1 MAEQIGLMVHA
12 QTQRLAAPRALRDSG
27 VTEHRPH
34 LNLVRVRACQAT
46 SGQTSLVA
54 TEVSTLRVADR
65 HRATGVAPITAS
77 LTSATPPT
85 LKSGSLECLT
95 PQAKKSALN
104 SIIISGLADV
114 RLKN

>member
-34 LNLVRVRACQAT
+34 LNPVKVRACQAT

-54 TEVSTLRVADR
+54 T
-65 HRATGVAPITAS
+65 
-77 LTSATPPT
+77 
-85 LKSGSLECLT
+85 
-95 PQAKKSALN
+95 
-104 SIIISGLADV
+104 
-114 RLKN
+114 